1 MDLALIVELAA
12 EAPARLETAHTLAE
26 LEELESVLI
35 GRKSEVAA
43 ARRDLGTLDP
53 DQRRSAGQALN
64 EALGA
69 MKSAV
74 EARRSVLEAVAEDLL
89 LERDRV
95 DITLPKARVARGTH
109 HLLTQTTEE
118 ACDIFRSI
126 GYQVAEG
133 PEIELAWYNF
143 DALNTP
149 PTHPAR
155 FESDTM
161 YVEPFDGEDRS
172 GPDELL
178 LRTHTSPMQ
187 IRYMEKHDPPA
198 YIVVPGRVFR
208 ADTWDA
214 THSPVFHQ
222 IEGLAVDSDITFSD
236 LKGTLAHFVTEFFG
250 PNAKSRFI
258 PHFFPFTEPSAEL
271 LVWFNGAWLE
281 MLGCGLVDPN
291 VFEAVGYDPNEVTGF
306 AFGMG
311 VERLAMVKHGITDVR
326 HFYENDLRV
335 LGQFR

>member
-1 MDLALIVELAA
+1 
-12 EAPARLETAHTLAE
+12 
-26 LEELESVLI
+26 
-35 GRKSEVAA
+35 
-43 ARRDLGTLDP
+43 
-53 DQRRSAGQALN
+53 
-64 EALGA
+64 

-155 FESDTM
+155 F
-161 YVEPFDGEDRS
+161 DRTPCTS
-172 GPDELL
+172 SPSTARTDPAPDELL

-258 PHFFPFTEPSAEL
+258 PISSPSPSRQPNSWCGSTVPGWRCSGAGSSIPTCSRRWDTTPMRSPASHLAWAWSAWRWSNTASPTSATSTRTTCGCWDSFDEGDVLVHSSSRREL
-271 LVWFNGAWLE
+271 G
-281 MLGCGLVDPN
+281 
-291 VFEAVGYDPNEVTGF
+291 
-306 AFGMG
+306 
-311 VERLAMVKHGITDVR
+311 K
-326 HFYENDLRV
+326 
-335 LGQFR
+335 

>member
-1 MDLALIVELAA
+1 
-12 EAPARLETAHTLAE
+12 
-26 LEELESVLI
+26 
-35 GRKSEVAA
+35 
-43 ARRDLGTLDP
+43 
-53 DQRRSAGQALN
+53 
-64 EALGA
+64 
-69 MKSAV
+69 
-74 EARRSVLEAVAEDLL
+74 
-89 LERDRV
+89 
-95 DITLPKARVARGTH
+95 
-109 HLLTQTTEE
+109 
-118 ACDIFRSI
+118 
-126 GYQVAEG
+126 
-133 PEIELAWYNF
+133 
-143 DALNTP
+143 
-149 PTHPAR
+149 
-155 FESDTM
+155 M
-161 YVEPFDGEDRS
+161 YVESFDGEDRS